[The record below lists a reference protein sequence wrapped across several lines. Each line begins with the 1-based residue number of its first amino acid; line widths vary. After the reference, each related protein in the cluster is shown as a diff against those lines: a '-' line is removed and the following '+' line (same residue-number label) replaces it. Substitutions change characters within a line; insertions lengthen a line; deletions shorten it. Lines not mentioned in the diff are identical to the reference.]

1 MYNVSELFNNAAFSK
16 SRKVLLKVIFNGL
29 PYEIDGEFLKKIT
42 IDETLTANSNLSMGD
57 ACANKAV
64 IEMYM
69 PKQDI
74 AFSDGYF
81 QVYAGLETGKTREYC
96 PMGKYYVSDVETSD
110 NYKTVTIT
118 GYDIFNKMDVPYE
131 PKNGLGE
138 SATVAQIIED
148 IALQNGGLEIA
159 ETIFP
164 DMNVNIVNCTQR
176 EMIGYIA
183 GLMGSNA
190 NINREGKLEFKWYE
204 KQKFSITP
212 DVQYMDGFKHT
223 SQEIFVLGSLRSGIE
238 ETVYEAG
245 SGQGISF
252 YNPFINQEILNEI
265 YERTGQQSFVPC
277 EIRYRGNPAVEC
289 GDIITAIDK
298 DGEENDVAV
307 MTQTIE
313 LSGGIGSTIYSYG
326 NFETETVMG
335 ESPTEKKLNKLYKTI
350 TESFKEATELIKG
363 TKGGYF
369 ELKMGEEGFPEG
381 WEVRDTPKLT
391 PTTRLW
397 RMTKAGLIFSEDG
410 GRTVSKTAI
419 TMDGR
424 IIADAVIAGKIAT
437 SQIEVYGGKEGEEGK
452 SLDDFFRVKP
462 DENTGELYLE
472 LGSADNT
479 IVLRQENDRISF
491 CDGKSGNELAFFSN
505 SAFEIVQLDRF
516 RIGNFAFIPRVTG
529 NLSLTKVV

>member
-164 DMNVNIVNCTQR
+164 DMTVNIVNCTQR

-183 GLMGSNA
+183 CLM
-190 NINREGKLEFKWYE
+190 
-204 KQKFSITP
+204 
-212 DVQYMDGFKHT
+212 
-223 SQEIFVLGSLRSGIE
+223 
-238 ETVYEAG
+238 
-245 SGQGISF
+245 
-252 YNPFINQEILNEI
+252 
-265 YERTGQQSFVPC
+265 
-277 EIRYRGNPAVEC
+277 
-289 GDIITAIDK
+289 
-298 DGEENDVAV
+298 
-307 MTQTIE
+307 
-313 LSGGIGSTIYSYG
+313 
-326 NFETETVMG
+326 
-335 ESPTEKKLNKLYKTI
+335 
-350 TESFKEATELIKG
+350 
-363 TKGGYF
+363 
-369 ELKMGEEGFPEG
+369 
-381 WEVRDTPKLT
+381 
-391 PTTRLW
+391 
-397 RMTKAGLIFSEDG
+397 
-410 GRTVSKTAI
+410 
-419 TMDGR
+419 
-424 IIADAVIAGKIAT
+424 
-437 SQIEVYGGKEGEEGK
+437 
-452 SLDDFFRVKP
+452 
-462 DENTGELYLE
+462 
-472 LGSADNT
+472 
-479 IVLRQENDRISF
+479 
-491 CDGKSGNELAFFSN
+491 
-505 SAFEIVQLDRF
+505 
-516 RIGNFAFIPRVTG
+516 
-529 NLSLTKVV
+529 